1 MDGAAYLRFDGAPA
15 AGVAGGPEHLLQRRS
30 VHGMRN
36 AHGKVI
42 PPQFRPVV
50 WNPNMG
56 VPAEQVEETQECLLK
71 VRPVT
76 GDRKTSNT

>member
-15 AGVAGGPEHLLQRRS
+15 AGVAGGPEHHLQRRS